1 MNLDKSQSFDIT
13 WDLKHERLTLGG
25 ALTLRA
31 EAEMIAQLN
40 KQEEFLVYIKPGN
53 SEIKKVMKVFE
64 IAFKSSKLSFV
75 AKIEDG
81 QQPQYP
87 DFIFDYGS
95 RFENYSTRRVTKIFE
110 TYSIRPQLT
119 WNQEVLWKL
128 SGVSDYF
135 NENSVLVSLK
145 NFESDF
151 VGSNANIDI
160 WLTALRELNRIKNLN
175 FILIGEDF
183 LTEKE
188 ISEEYTLSLQIIG
201 IELEVQ
207 LAIISNLPLFIGT
220 ASGMATPAIFG
231 HNRYTIYKH
240 PQHHTES
247 MRYEMVDGR
256 FPFSLPGQ
264 DFKLSIP
271 TVDVIV
277 ADVIKHW
284 DSMST

>member
-1 MNLDKSQSFDIT
+1 MNLDKSQSFDIA

-40 KQEEFLVYIKPGN
+40 IQEEFLVYIKPGSN
-53 SEIKKVMKVFE
+53 DIKKVMKVFE
-64 IAFKSSKLSFV
+64 IAFRSSKLSFI

-81 QQPQYP
+81 HQPLYP
-87 DFIFDYGS
+87 DFFFDYES
-95 RFENYSTRRVTKIFE
+95 SIENYSTRRVAEIFK

-119 WNQEVLWKL
+119 WNQRVLCKL
-128 SGVSDYF
+128 NGISDYF

-151 VGSNANIDI
+151 VGSNANLDI
-160 WLTALRELNRIKNLN
+160 WLTAFSELNRLKDLN

-188 ISEEYTLSLQIIG
+188 FSEKFILSLQIVG
-201 IELEVQ
+201 IDLEVQ
-207 LAIISNLPLFIGT
+207 LALISNLPLFIGT
-220 ASGMATPAIFG
+220 ASGIATPAIFG

-240 PQHHTES
+240 PQHHAQS
-247 MRYEMVDGR
+247 MKNEIEDGK
-256 FPFSLPGQ
+256 FPFSVPGQ

-284 DSMST
+284 DSMTT